1 MILAADSPLKRLPT
15 QLNPRQAM
23 FLDAIRFTIEM
34 ADFAMERLLS
44 SLTQLSS
51 QSPAESRSFSFAVP
65 RLLDSWSI
73 IDSVHRLR
81 GLFDKLPGLRK
92 RSQSS
97 EFRSFLTIAKQVEAL
112 RNAVQHMNGA
122 IGDKSAAPIRSPI
135 WGALTWL
142 TFQEDRTCVSSV
154 LMPGSSHLMGS
165 NTLINPAGRAP
176 RQTPIDYVTLTQGDA
191 SVDLCGAM
199 LSVAGVSRPLEQS
212 LNEQF
217 ASLPER
223 MLSDLVF
230 HMVGDFSPD
239 GSLWTIRPSPPEQ

>member
-1 MILAADSPLKRLPT
+1 MRNPPWVSRFLGQGQPHSGSPTRPKGVSNKRAAVVSRSIMQKYSGQFELAHESQERGTWQMILAADSPLKRLPT

-97 EFRSFLTIAKQVEAL
+97 EFRSFLTLQS
-112 RNAVQHMNGA
+112 
-122 IGDKSAAPIRSPI
+122 KSKPFAMR
-135 WGALTWL
+135 
-142 TFQEDRTCVSSV
+142 C
-154 LMPGSSHLMGS
+154 
-165 NTLINPAGRAP
+165 NT
-176 RQTPIDYVTLTQGDA
+176 
-191 SVDLCGAM
+191 
-199 LSVAGVSRPLEQS
+199 
-212 LNEQF
+212 
-217 ASLPER
+217 
-223 MLSDLVF
+223 
-230 HMVGDFSPD
+230 
-239 GSLWTIRPSPPEQ
+239 